1 MEIVKRML
9 KEGFGT
15 IWFEK
20 RGCVR
25 WKEMIRAY

>member
-1 MEIVKRML
+1 MRKVL

-15 IWFEK
+15 IWLEN

-25 WKEMIRAY
+25 LKEMVRAN